1 MLDLHQDFREF
12 VELLNIHE
20 VEYLVVGG
28 YAVAY
33 YGHPRFTG
41 DIDFW
46 IAISAENAKKVIQV
60 LHDFGLSAS
69 GLQQPDLMQENIVIQ
84 LGYEPVRIDI
94 LTSVTGLSFDDCF
107 SRSIKADLEGLLVN
121 FVHLNDLK
129 INKAS
134 TGRVKDLGDLE
145 YLP

>member
-60 LHDFGLSAS
+60 LHDFGFAAS